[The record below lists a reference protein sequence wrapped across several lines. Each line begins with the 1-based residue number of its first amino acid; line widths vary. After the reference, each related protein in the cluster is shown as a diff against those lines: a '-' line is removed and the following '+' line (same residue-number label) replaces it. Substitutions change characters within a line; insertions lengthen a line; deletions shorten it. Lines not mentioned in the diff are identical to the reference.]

1 MTNDK
6 NNTSA
11 CKKCGCK
18 VTKSRVLCKACY
30 TELSLLR
37 KNENREFMI
46 QQRKLR
52 GLPSSNLTEEQ
63 KEIIYNM
70 DNVSI
75 EIKKGK
81 EMIVHV
87 FNEKYKVSIASDDSI
102 EEIKDLVYKQV
113 LNRINNITYK
123 NRK

>member
-1 MTNDK
+1 MTNKRKDI
-6 NNTSA
+6 SS
-11 CKKCGCK
+11 CKKCSCK
-18 VTKSRVLCKACY
+18 ITHSRVLCKACY
-30 TELSLLR
+30 NELSLLK
-37 KNENREFMI
+37 KNEHREFMI

-52 GLPSSNLTEEQ
+52 GLPPSNLTEEQ

-87 FNEKYKVSIASDDSI
+87 FNEEYKISIASDDSI

-113 LNRINNITYK
+113 FNRIK
-123 NRK
+123 E

>member
-1 MTNDK
+1 MTNKKKDI
-6 NNTSA
+6 SA
-11 CKKCGCK
+11 CKKCSCK
-18 VTKSRVLCKACY
+18 VTKSRVLCESCY
-30 TELSLLR
+30 TELGLLR

-52 GLPSSNLTEEQ
+52 GLPSNNLTEEQ

-81 EMIVHV
+81 EMIVHI
-87 FNEKYKVSIASDDSI
+87 FNEEHKISIASDDNI
-102 EEIKDLVYKQV
+102 EEIKDLAYKQIYNKIKGK
-113 LNRINNITYK
+113 L
-123 NRK
+123 

>member
-6 NNTSA
+6 NNTSV
-11 CKKCGCK
+11 CKKCSCK

-52 GLPSSNLTEEQ
+52 GLSSCNLTEEQ

-87 FNEKYKVSIASDDSI
+87 FNEEHKISIASDDSI
-102 EEIKDLVYKQV
+102 EEIKDLVYKQIC
-113 LNRINNITYK
+113 NRVK
-123 NRK
+123 SKL